1 MNQTSIPAERPA
13 VAAPESKE
21 LKVPWCRH
29 AESKVQEGEYPA
41 CLVPPSKDL
50 YRLAHP
56 KNDWYSQDKQ
66 DQEVWPL
73 LKGLTKG
80 FFIESGASVGEAFS
94 NTLALEKTGKWSGL
108 LVEPDPWNHELIAT
122 LHRKAYLF
130 KGCLSGT
137 QSQETLWFKADR
149 DKALHGNFGMDG
161 RLMDKPPE
169 KETKQTLDAAI
180 AVLCRFDALGWGWS
194 WMSVTCLPLKDI
206 LEAVGHLEV
215 DFWSLDIEGAE
226 GAVLEATDFSKVK
239 VGVMTIEMNK
249 GPVNNK
255 KISDVMEK
263 NGFVRWKVLKFDQI
277 FVNPSYIRQKGWEI
291 PADDAKLAEIMNK
304 KL

>member
-1 MNQTSIPAERPA
+1 M
-13 VAAPESKE
+13 
-21 LKVPWCRH
+21 
-29 AESKVQEGEYPA
+29 
-41 CLVPPSKDL
+41 
-50 YRLAHP
+50 
-56 KNDWYSQDKQ
+56 
-66 DQEVWPL
+66 
-73 LKGLTKG
+73 
-80 FFIESGASVGEAFS
+80 
-94 NTLALEKTGKWSGL
+94 
-108 LVEPDPWNHELIAT
+108 
-122 LHRKAYLF
+122 
-130 KGCLSGT
+130 
-137 QSQETLWFKADR
+137 
-149 DKALHGNFGMDG
+149 
-161 RLMDKPPE
+161 
-169 KETKQTLDAAI
+169 
-180 AVLCRFDALGWGWS
+180 
-194 WMSVTCLPLKDI
+194 
-206 LEAVGHLEV
+206 GHLEV

>member
-1 MNQTSIPAERPA
+1 M
-13 VAAPESKE
+13 
-21 LKVPWCRH
+21 
-29 AESKVQEGEYPA
+29 
-41 CLVPPSKDL
+41 
-50 YRLAHP
+50 
-56 KNDWYSQDKQ
+56 
-66 DQEVWPL
+66 
-73 LKGLTKG
+73 
-80 FFIESGASVGEAFS
+80 
-94 NTLALEKTGKWSGL
+94 
-108 LVEPDPWNHELIAT
+108 
-122 LHRKAYLF
+122 
-130 KGCLSGT
+130 
-137 QSQETLWFKADR
+137 
-149 DKALHGNFGMDG
+149 
-161 RLMDKPPE
+161 
-169 KETKQTLDAAI
+169 
-180 AVLCRFDALGWGWS
+180 
-194 WMSVTCLPLKDI
+194 
-206 LEAVGHLEV
+206 EV